1 MMQGQTRATE
11 VADMAKQTSA
21 STSSGSALTRAEM
34 HAYYIAVV
42 TMPRLVFHRE
52 QLDPRA

>member
-1 MMQGQTRATE
+1 
-11 VADMAKQTSA
+11 MAKQTSTSTPSA
-21 STSSGSALTRAEM
+21 SSLTRAEM

-42 TMPRLVFHRE
+42 TMPRLVFYRA

>member
-1 MMQGQTRATE
+1 
-11 VADMAKQTSA
+11 MAKQTSTSTTSA
-21 STSSGSALTRAEM
+21 SVLTRAEM

-42 TMPRLVFHRE
+42 TMPRLVFYRA